1 MKRILSVWIAFV
13 LLVGGVFSA
22 SASSYS
28 VESHLSVNGR
38 NIYDLSA
45 AAGYNKIADILG
57 LDLSGVAGGEIINL
71 LLRAGKERLI
81 LSDGLESR
89 TIDYRTLGE
98 ALLSELLSRMDGE
111 TAAVFLSILAAARYV
126 MDGDAEADL
135 PMIEA
140 LLSREANRLSFTA
153 QQTGVLTLDAAG
165 NITLS
170 ADAADAVRLFK
181 AYLVSLALD
190 DESFRMLSE
199 LRLLSVGG
207 ITEAEIDDLRE
218 DITDLANDPD
228 PDEVYAE
235 LFSLYLEIRTD
246 GSAELRLSGNDSD
259 DIRFSLQASADADGL
274 SFRLD
279 VTEEYDEDDA
289 VNASVS
295 GTCSDGRLQLHLGID
310 DGNDEQVLC
319 DIDITC
325 QNGVYSFAYETSR
338 GSSYWTDSR
347 RMSISIDPA
356 NRALRYEN
364 AQDLTNMDG
373 LYESHSAV
381 SLSFDPENGLDYLVM
396 IDEDEF
402 AHVTAKQEAPDRY
415 RLCVDA
421 VIDDTQN
428 NMIDA
433 ILETG
438 SSPRFTLHVRDM
450 KYDYS
455 AEAYGEPYPYLDA
468 EGRFD
473 PASGRLSA
481 YVTLSPQL
489 LEEID
494 PYEDYTRSVTL
505 HLNGTVKT
513 EQLSLTLD
521 LEGQELAEV
530 SASYAN
536 GLLNALKQGTVS
548 VTLSVP
554 NAREEITLE
563 RAVSVS
569 GSKRAVTWTL
579 SDNDE
584 SLEVSAELDKSA
596 NRVRLSLKMPSGE
609 KVTLSAGCADGNFH
623 MMLDGPFAYY
633 QDINLTV
640 VSDDYYD
647 YFGYDDYYS
656 YDDYYFTIQD
666 RSDYRSDVRIL
677 EIDGRN
683 FSLTPLSPLTLKVS
697 VADPYSPEPI
707 SFNFRLDPVSYRL
720 TASLLGYQLDGSAD
734 SDARYTLT
742 LSRNG
747 SSIARVSFDMGAYD
761 SPIKALLLSDFTAE
775 SGDVIVTRTTR
786 ETADGYD
793 ITFTAKEDGELILS
807 ATLSAGLKRQNGGGL
822 LRLSLRNDLTGEAYG
837 GRIDYRES
845 GSGIALQA
853 NADHTLPGGGN
864 EAILDFFAQINGG
877 AALSPVP
884 DGSVSEEETP
894 EFHRMLAYSL
904 FELIEE
910 LF

>member
-22 SASSYS
+22 SASGYS
-28 VESHLSVNGR
+28 VNSYLTVNGR
-38 NIYDLSA
+38 NVYDLNTVV
-45 AAGYNKIADILG
+45 GYNDIADVLG
-57 LDLSGVAGGEIINL
+57 LDLSGIAGGEIINL
-71 LLRAGKERLI
+71 ILRAGKERLI

-111 TAAVFLSILAAARYV
+111 TAAVFLSILAAARYIT
-126 MDGDAEADL
+126 DGGAESDL

-140 LLSREANRLSFTA
+140 WLSREANRLSYTA
-153 QQTGVLTLDAAG
+153 QQAGILTLDAAG

-170 ADAADAVRLFK
+170 ANAADAVRFFK
-181 AYLVSLALD
+181 AYLISLAAD
-190 DESFRMLSE
+190 DESFRMLSD
-199 LRLLSVGG
+199 LHLLSVSG
-207 ITEAEIDDLRE
+207 ITGAEIDDLRE
-218 DITDLANDPD
+218 DIADLADDLD
-228 PDEVYAE
+228 PDEVYADE
-235 LFSLYLEIRTD
+235 FSLYFAIRTD
-246 GSAELRLSGNDSD
+246 GSTELRLSGNDSD
-259 DIRFSLQASADADGL
+259 DIRFSLQASSGADGL

-279 VTEEYDEDDA
+279 ETEQNYYETF
-289 VNASVS
+289 NKSVS
-295 GTCSDGRLQLHLGID
+295 GTYSDGHLQLSSDISETDGEDTLG
-310 DGNDEQVLC
+310 NLYN
-319 DIDITC
+319 IDIVC
-325 QNGVYSFAYETSR
+325 RNGVYSLAYEAKQDLY
-338 GSSYWTDSR
+338 YWTDSR

-356 NRALRYEN
+356 NQALRYEN
-364 AQDLTNMDG
+364 ALDLNNRDG
-373 LYESHSAV
+373 LYESHSVV

-402 AHVTAKQEAPDRY
+402 AHATAKQEAPDRY

-421 VIDDTQN
+421 VIDDTQI

-438 SSPRFTLHVRDM
+438 SSPRFTLHERDM

-468 EGRFD
+468 EGSFD

-505 HLNGTVKT
+505 NLNGTVKK

-554 NAREEITLE
+554 NAREKITLE

-579 SDNDE
+579 SDSDE
-584 SLEVSAELDKSA
+584 SLEVSAELDRSS

-623 MMLDGPFAYY
+623 LILNGPFIYY
-633 QDINLTV
+633 A
-640 VSDDYYD
+640 DYY
-647 YFGYDDYYS
+647 GYYTTVY
-656 YDDYYFTIQD
+656 D

-683 FSLTPLSPLTLKVS
+683 FNLMPMNPLTLKVS
-697 VADPYSPEPI
+697 VADPYSTDPI
-707 SFNFRLDPVSYRL
+707 SFNFRLNPVSYRL
-720 TASLLGYQLDGSAD
+720 TASLFGYQLDGSSD
-734 SDARYTLT
+734 SDERYTLT

-747 SSIARVSFDMGAYD
+747 RSVAGVRFDMGAYD
-761 SPIKALLLSDFTAE
+761 SPIEALLLSNFTADAD
-775 SGDVIVTRTTR
+775 DVIVTRTVR

-845 GSGIALQA
+845 GNGISLQA
-853 NADHTLPGGGN
+853 NADHTLRNGGN
-864 EAILDFFAQINGG
+864 EAILDLSAQINDGG
-877 AALSPVP
+877 ALSPVP
-884 DGSVSEEETP
+884 DGSVSEEEAL
-894 EFHRMLAYSL
+894 EFHRALAYSL
-904 FELIEE
+904 FELMQE

>member
-22 SASSYS
+22 SASGYS
-28 VESHLSVNGR
+28 VNSYLTVNGR
-38 NIYDLSA
+38 NVYDLNTVV
-45 AAGYNKIADILG
+45 GYNDIADVLG
-57 LDLSGVAGGEIINL
+57 LDLSGIAGGEIINL
-71 LLRAGKERLI
+71 ILRAGKERLI

-111 TAAVFLSILAAARYV
+111 TAAVFLSILAAARYIT
-126 MDGDAEADL
+126 DGGAESDL

-140 LLSREANRLSFTA
+140 WLSREANRLSYTA
-153 QQTGVLTLDAAG
+153 QQAGILTLDAAG

-170 ADAADAVRLFK
+170 ANAADAVRFFK
-181 AYLVSLALD
+181 AYLISLAAD
-190 DESFRMLSE
+190 DESFRMLSD
-199 LRLLSVGG
+199 LHLLSVSG
-207 ITEAEIDDLRE
+207 ITGAEINDLRE
-218 DITDLANDPD
+218 DIADLADDLD
-228 PDEVYAE
+228 PDEVYADE
-235 LFSLYLEIRTD
+235 FSLYLAIRTD
-246 GSAELRLSGNDSD
+246 GSTELRLSGGDTNDSL
-259 DIRFSLQASADADGL
+259 FSLQASSGADGL

-279 VTEEYDEDDA
+279 ETEQNNYETL
-289 VNASVS
+289 NTSVS

-319 DIDITC
+319 DIDIAC
-325 QNGVYSFAYETSR
+325 QNGVYSFAYETSQ

-364 AQDLTNMDG
+364 AQDLNNIDG
-373 LYESHSAV
+373 LYESHSMA

-421 VIDDTQN
+421 VIDDTQIN
-428 NMIDA
+428 VIDA
-433 ILETG
+433 LLETG
-438 SSPRFTLHVRDM
+438 SSPRFTLHERDM

-468 EGRFD
+468 EGSFD

-505 HLNGTVKT
+505 NLNGTVKK

-584 SLEVSAELDKSA
+584 SLEVSAELDRSS

-609 KVTLSAGCADGNFH
+609 KVTLSTGCADGNFH
-623 MMLDGPFAYY
+623 LILNGPFIYY
-633 QDINLTV
+633 ADI
-640 VSDDYYD
+640 DYDYY
-647 YFGYDDYYS
+647 GYYTTVY
-656 YDDYYFTIQD
+656 D

-683 FSLTPLSPLTLKVS
+683 FNLMPMNPLTLKVS
-697 VADPYSPEPI
+697 VADPYSTDPI
-707 SFNFRLDPVSYRL
+707 SFNFRLNPVSYRL
-720 TASLLGYQLDGSAD
+720 TASLFGYQLDGSSD
-734 SDARYTLT
+734 SDERYTLT

-747 SSIARVSFDMGAYD
+747 RSVAGVRFDMGAYD
-761 SPIKALLLSDFTAE
+761 SPIEALLLSNFTADAD
-775 SGDVIVTRTTR
+775 DVIVTRTVR

-845 GSGIALQA
+845 GNGISLQA
-853 NADHTLPGGGN
+853 NADHTLRNGGN
-864 EAILDFFAQINGG
+864 EAILDFSAQINDGG
-877 AALSPVP
+877 TLSPVP
-884 DGSVSEEETP
+884 DGSVSEEEAL
-894 EFHRMLAYSL
+894 EFHRALAYSL
-904 FELIEE
+904 FELMQE